1 MRLQPKLIEIDKIKI
16 RRATSKDVDRII
28 RLSNDG
34 GPDGNPKAILPDILP
49 DEYFKAFDRIASD
62 PSNAL
67 MVAEME
73 GRIVGTFHLTFLTYL
88 AGAGRED
95 LQIEAV
101 HVDREW
107 RGKGIGSQMMGWA
120 IAAAKERGCRRV
132 QLTTNKKRKDAHRFY
147 QRLGFELSHE
157 GAKLL
162 L

>member
-1 MRLQPKLIEIDKIKI
+1 MIEMVKI
-16 RRATSKDVDRII
+16 RRATSEDVDRIV

-49 DEYFKAFDRIASD
+49 EGYFKAFERISSD

-67 MVAEME
+67 MVAEMD
-73 GRIVGTFHLTFLTYL
+73 GQIVGTFHLTFLTYL
-88 AGAGRED
+88 AGSGKDD

-107 RGKGIGSQMMGWA
+107 RGKGIGSQMMAWA
-120 IAAAKERGCRRV
+120 IATARERGCRRV

-157 GAKLL
+157 GAKYLL
-162 L
+162 